1 MWFGLGTFD
10 AEGAA
15 FPGLV
20 VGDSAIDRRV
30 VDLRPRFGRAA
41 TVEGLLQDWDATL
54 AVLHDLAENADD
66 TATLAVDDLRVLA
79 PLRPRQLL
87 CAGANY
93 YRHVRQIVASTLRN
107 GGDERGEDE
116 LAAEADRIAHA
127 RAATGTP
134 FVFPG
139 LPSAITGPHD
149 DVVLRGPGVQ
159 HDWEL
164 ELGVVIGRPAHRI
177 AREDA
182 MDVVAGYVIG
192 NDVSTRDVMTRPDL
206 PMTDFI
212 MTKSR
217 PTFFPIGPYLVPREC
232 VPDPRELRLR
242 LSVNG
247 EVMQDDTVD
256 DIIYGVEELVSYAS
270 HAAGLAPGDLLLTG
284 SPAGNAG
291 HHGNRWLVPG
301 DVIDAE
307 ITGLGRQ
314 HNRCVAAPEVVER
327 RAR

>member
-10 AEGAA
+10 ADGGT

-20 VGDSAIDRRV
+20 VGDSV
-30 VDLRPRFGRAA
+30 LDLRPRCGRSA
-41 TVEGLLQDWDATL
+41 TVDDLLLDWDATL
-54 AVLHDLAENADD
+54 AVLHDLVDNAGD
-66 TATLAVDDLRVLA
+66 AGAVALDRVRVLA
-79 PLRPRQLL
+79 PFRPRQLL

-107 GGDERGEDE
+107 GGDERSDDE
-116 LAAEADRIAHA
+116 LHAEAERITRS
-127 RAATGTP
+127 RAESGTP

-139 LPSAITGPHD
+139 LPSAVTGPYD
-149 DVVLRGPGVQ
+149 DVVLWGPGVQ

-164 ELGVVIGRPAHRI
+164 ELGVVIGRAAHRI
-177 AREDA
+177 EPEDA

-192 NDVSTRDVMTRPDL
+192 NDISTRDVMTRPDL

-217 PTFFPIGPYLVPREC
+217 PTFFPTGPYLVPREC
-232 VPDPRELRLR
+232 VPDPRQLRLR

-256 DIIYGVEELVSYAS
+256 DIIYGVEELISYAS
-270 HAAGLAPGDLLLTG
+270 HAAVLGPGDLLLTG

-291 HHGNRWLVPG
+291 HHGNRWLAPG
-301 DVIDAE
+301 DIIDGE

-314 HNRCVAAPEVVER
+314 RNRCVAP
-327 RAR
+327 

>member
-1 MWFGLGTFD
+1 MWFALGTFD
-10 AEGAA
+10 ADGTA

-20 VGDSAIDRRV
+20 VDDTV
-30 VDLRPRFGRAA
+30 VDLRPSFGDGA

-54 AVLHDLAENADD
+54 AVLHDLAEEVDD
-66 TATLAVDDLRVLA
+66 SPSIALADLRVLV
-79 PLRPRQLL
+79 PFRPKQLL

-93 YRHVRQIVASTLRN
+93 FRHVRQIVASTLRN
-107 GGDERGEDE
+107 GGDERPEEE
-116 LAAEADRIAHA
+116 LQAEADRIAHT

-134 FVFPG
+134 FVFPA
-139 LPSAITGPHD
+139 LPGAVTGPHD
-149 DVVLRGPGVQ
+149 DVVLWGPGVQ

-164 ELGVVIGRPAHRI
+164 ELGVVIGHPAHRI
-177 AREDA
+177 GPDEA
-182 MDVVAGYVIG
+182 MDVVAGYVIS

-217 PTFFPIGPYLVPREC
+217 PTFFPTGPYLVPREC
-232 VPDPRELRLR
+232 VPDPRQLRLT

-256 DIIYGVEELVSYAS
+256 DIIYGIEQLVSYAS
-270 HAAGLAPGDLLLTG
+270 HAAVLGPGDLLLTG

-314 HNRCVAAPEVVER
+314 QNRCVAPPGETTPWP
-327 RAR
+327 

>member
-1 MWFGLGTFD
+1 MWFALGTFD
-10 AEGAA
+10 DGGAA

-20 VGDSAIDRRV
+20 VDDVV
-30 VDLRPRFGRAA
+30 VDLRPHLGDGA
-41 TVEGLLQDWDATL
+41 TVERLLQDWDATL
-54 AVLHDLAENADD
+54 AVLQDLAEEAAGLPS
-66 TATLAVDDLRVLA
+66 TALADLRVLA
-79 PLRPRQLL
+79 PFRPRQLL

-93 YRHVRQIVASTLRN
+93 FRHVRQIVASTLRN
-107 GGDERGEDE
+107 SGDERSEDD
-116 LAAEADRIAHA
+116 LQAEADRIAHA

-139 LPSAITGPHD
+139 LPSAVTGPHD
-149 DVVLRGPGVQ
+149 DIVLWGPGVQ

-164 ELGVVIGRPAHRI
+164 ELGVVIGRHAHRI
-177 AREDA
+177 RPDEA

-192 NDVSTRDVMTRPDL
+192 NDISTRDVMNRSDL

-212 MTKSR
+212 MSKSR
-217 PTFFPIGPYLVPREC
+217 PTFFPTGPYLVPREW
-232 VPDPRELRLR
+232 VPDPRQLRLR

-256 DIIYGVEELVSYAS
+256 DIIYGIEELISYAS
-270 HAAGLAPGDLLLTG
+270 HAAVLGPGDLVLTG

-314 HNRCVAAPEVVER
+314 RNRCIEPPVE
-327 RAR
+327 ADS

>member
-1 MWFGLGTFD
+1 MWFALGTF
-10 AEGAA
+10 GADGTA

-20 VGDSAIDRRV
+20 LDDAV
-30 VDLRPRFGRAA
+30 VDLRPHLGDRA

-54 AVLHDLAENADD
+54 AVLHDLAEEAGDLPS
-66 TATLAVDDLRVLA
+66 AALADLRVLA
-79 PLRPRQLL
+79 PFRPSQLL

-93 YRHVRQIVASTLRN
+93 FRHVRQIVASTLRN
-107 GGDERGEDE
+107 GGDERPEEDLE
-116 LAAEADRIAHA
+116 AEADRIAHA
-127 RAATGTP
+127 RAASGTP
-134 FVFPG
+134 FLFPG
-139 LPSAITGPHD
+139 LPSAVTGPHD

-164 ELGVVIGRPAHRI
+164 ELGVVIGHH
-177 AREDA
+177 ARDLAPEDA

-192 NDVSTRDVMTRPDL
+192 NDISTRDVMTRPDL

-212 MTKSR
+212 MSKSR

-232 VPDPRELRLR
+232 VPDPRTLRLT

-247 EVMQDDTVD
+247 EVMQDETVD
-256 DIIYGVEELVSYAS
+256 DIIHGIEQLISYAS
-270 HAAGLAPGDLLLTG
+270 HAAVLGPGDLLLTG

-314 HNRCVAAPEVVER
+314 QNRCVAPPAQAAPR
-327 RAR
+327 P

>member
-10 AEGAA
+10 ADGDA

-20 VGDSAIDRRV
+20 VGDSV
-30 VDLRPRFGRAA
+30 VDLRPHLGDRA
-41 TVEGLLQDWDATL
+41 TVETSLTDWDATL
-54 AVLHDLAENADD
+54 AVLHDLAPG
-66 TATLAVDDLRVLA
+66 ATGTPLDGLRVLA
-79 PLRPRQLL
+79 PFRPRQLL

-93 YRHVRQIVASTLRN
+93 FRHVRQIVASTMRH
-107 GGDERGEDE
+107 GGDDRSDSD
-116 LAAEADRIAHA
+116 LQAEADRIARS

-139 LPSAITGPHD
+139 LTSAVTGPHD
-149 DVVLRGPGVQ
+149 DVVLWGPGVQ

-177 AREDA
+177 APEDA

-192 NDVSTRDVMTRPDL
+192 NDISTRDVMNRPDL

-217 PTFFPIGPYLVPREC
+217 PTFFPVGPYLVPREF
-232 VPDPRELRLR
+232 VPDPRQLRLT

-256 DIIYGVEELVSYAS
+256 DIIYGVAELVSYAS
-270 HAAGLAPGDLLLTG
+270 QAAVLGPGDLLLTG

-291 HHGNRWLVPG
+291 HHGNRWLTPG

-314 HNRCVAAPEVVER
+314 RNRCVAPSPGAPTR
-327 RAR
+327 

>member
-10 AEGAA
+10 ADGVV

-20 VGDSAIDRRV
+20 VGDSV
-30 VDLRPRFGRAA
+30 VDLRPRLGAST
-41 TVEGLLQDWDATL
+41 TVETLLQDWDAAL
-54 AVLHDLAENADD
+54 AVLQDLASAPTD
-66 TATLAVDDLRVLA
+66 TLALDDLRVLA
-79 PLRPRQLL
+79 PFRPRQLL

-93 YRHVRQIVASTLRN
+93 YRHVRQIVASTMRN
-107 GGDERGEDE
+107 GGDERSDAE
-116 LAAEADRIAHA
+116 LQAEADRIAHS

-139 LPSAITGPHD
+139 LTSAVTGPHD
-149 DVVLRGPGVQ
+149 DVVLWGPGVQ

-177 AREDA
+177 APEDA
-182 MDVVAGYVIG
+182 IDVVAGYVIG
-192 NDVSTRDVMTRPDL
+192 NDISTRDVMNRPDL

-217 PTFFPIGPYLVPREC
+217 PTFFPTGPYMVPREC
-232 VPDPRELRLR
+232 VPDPRQLRLT

-270 HAAGLAPGDLLLTG
+270 HAAVLGPGDLLLTG

-301 DVIDAE
+301 DIIDAE

-314 HNRCVAAPEVVER
+314 RNRCVAPTAVTATRP
-327 RAR
+327 

>member
-10 AEGAA
+10 ADGAP

-20 VGDSAIDRRV
+20 VGDCV
-30 VDLRPRFGRAA
+30 VDLRPHLGA
-41 TVEGLLQDWDATL
+41 TATIETLLADWDATL
-54 AVLHDLAENADD
+54 AVLRDLAPG
-66 TATLAVDDLRVLA
+66 ATGTPLEHLGVLA
-79 PLRPRQLL
+79 PFRPRQLL

-93 YRHVRQIVASTLRN
+93 YRHVRQIVASTMRN
-107 GGDERGEDE
+107 GGDERPDDE
-116 LAAEADRIAHA
+116 LQAEADRIAHS

-139 LPSAITGPHD
+139 LTSAVTGPHD
-149 DVVLRGPGVQ
+149 DVVLWGPGVQ

-164 ELGVVIGRPAHRI
+164 ELGVVIGRPAHRVTP
-177 AREDA
+177 EDA

-192 NDVSTRDVMTRPDL
+192 NDISTRDVMARPDL

-212 MTKSR
+212 MSKSR
-217 PTFFPIGPYLVPREC
+217 PTYFPTGPFLVPREC
-232 VPDPRELRLR
+232 VPDPRKLRLT

-247 EVMQDDTVD
+247 EVMQDDTVN
-256 DIIYGVEELVSYAS
+256 DIIYGIEELISYAS
-270 HAAGLAPGDLLLTG
+270 HAAVLGPGDLLLTG

-314 HNRCVAAPEVVER
+314 RNGCVAPPTETAPGT
-327 RAR
+327 